1 MAIKNTE
8 FIEGVARLKAKYII
22 KRDTELADML
32 GYSRSTISEYLNN
45 KKAVSDIMMQKLY
58 QAFPEARS
66 EQSSKKGNKRK
77 GLGSEVA
84 EDAALYSTASKF
96 KDAVILDLGDS
107 LVMHV
112 PLVNKYAYAGYL
124 TGYGDAEYVDS
135 LPRVPFAV
143 DKEYKGTYIAFE
155 VKGESMNNGTRAG
168 YIEGDILLC
177 REVPQH
183 HWQSK
188 LHIKKWD
195 FVIVTKTDGIL
206 IKQISKHNT
215 TTGDLTLHSLN
226 EDYDDI
232 PMNLSQVAKIFNVV
246 QVSYKK

>member
-1 MAIKNTE
+1 MAINNSE
-8 FIEGVARLKAKYII
+8 FNDAVIRLKAKKLIR
-22 KRDTELADML
+22 RDVELAEQL
-32 GYSRSTISEYLNN
+32 GYSKSMISEYINN
-45 KKAVSDIMMQKLY
+45 RKQVSEALLRRLY
-58 QAFPEARS
+58 EVFPEAR
-66 EQSSKKGNKRK
+66 EQSSGKKAKV
-77 GLGSEVA
+77 SQVA
-84 EDAALYSTASKF
+84 EPYVKYKAAKR
-96 KDAVILDLGDS
+96 DEGVILDLGDS

-124 TGYGDAEYVDS
+124 SGYGDAEYIDR

-143 DKEYKGTYIAFE
+143 DKEHKGNYIAIE
-155 VKGESMNNGTRAG
+155 VKGESMNDGTRAG

-177 REVPQH
+177 REVPAH

-206 IKQISKHNT
+206 IKKITKHNT
-215 TTGDLTLHSLN
+215 TTGDIILHSLN

-232 PMNLSQVAKIFNVV
+232 NLNLHDVAKIFNVV

>member
-1 MAIKNTE
+1 MATTQEKFLKDVAFLKKKELILKDAEIVANT
-8 FIEGVARLKAKYII
+8 GASK
-22 KRDTELADML
+22 
-32 GYSRSTISEYLNN
+32 GN
-45 KKAVSDIMMQKLY
+45 VSDYLSGRANPSKPFLEKFYAYYEKFLIQNKSVQKKEPGYNLVNEPY
-58 QAFPEARS
+58 VQYKTR
-66 EQSSKKGNKRK
+66 
-77 GLGSEVA
+77 
-84 EDAALYSTASKF
+84 Y

-124 TGYGDAEYVDS
+124 SGYGDAEYVES

-215 TTGDLTLHSLN
+215 ATGDLTLHSLN

-232 PMNLSQVAKIFNVV
+232 QMNLNQVAKIFNVV